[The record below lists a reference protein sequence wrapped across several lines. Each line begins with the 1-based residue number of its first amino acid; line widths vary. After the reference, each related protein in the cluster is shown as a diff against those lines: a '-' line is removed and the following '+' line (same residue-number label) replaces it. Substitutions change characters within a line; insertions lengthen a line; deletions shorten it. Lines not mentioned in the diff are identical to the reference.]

1 MDNLQPIHRKQ
12 GGSRVTQRAE
22 FRKGYMGPT
31 IPAPPQPKKPKAP
44 NRIGLSA
51 LQGQLLAIVVI
62 ALALAVVLM
71 GFWINRL
78 LTERQDKNLIIQN
91 LSSRVQNLETV
102 AQEYET
108 TLSGTHSASYRP
120 LPTDLTAPIAP
131 GIENP
136 DMAKKESF
144 EFERFFKNAQTTI
157 YEGKPLTFYICN
169 DQAALRLIR
178 DSQLPYLLSA
188 YSDNEYSLV
197 LIGRYE
203 PAWVIQL
210 DNLQKIR
217 REFMSQL
224 ITLSASPTRTGT
236 ATVVPSIPEIPEDLQ
251 GLELR
256 RLYTLYNIQ
265 ISADSSLEKLKTQ
278 VGILRNEGIPAFV
291 YGYSSSGTNL
301 LYSLRIGLF
310 PTDQDAKKYSE
321 RMDRVL
327 YRELIHKEITDRFI
341 RQLAIPQ

>member
-1 MDNLQPIHRKQ
+1 MENLQPIHRKP
-12 GGSRVTQRAE
+12 GGRSVNQRAE
-22 FRKGYMGPT
+22 YGKGYMGPA
-31 IPAPPQPKKPKAP
+31 IPIEPQPKKPKAS
-44 NRIGLSA
+44 NRLGLSPV
-51 LQGQLLAIVVI
+51 QGQLLAIIVI
-62 ALALAVVLM
+62 SLALAVVLL

-78 LTERQDKNLIIQN
+78 LTERQNKDFIIQN
-91 LSSRVQNLETV
+91 LSSRVQNLENV

-108 TLSGTHSASYRP
+108 TLAGTPADTYRP
-120 LPTDLTAPIAP
+120 LPTDISATVAP

-144 EFERFFKNAQTTI
+144 EFERFFKNAEITI

-203 PAWVIQL
+203 PAWVVQL

-217 REFMSQL
+217 REFMNHL
-224 ITLSASPTRTGT
+224 ITLSASPTQTGT
-236 ATVVPSIPEIPEDLQ
+236 STALPSIPEIPEDLQ

-278 VGILRNEGIPAFV
+278 TGILRNEGIPAFI
-291 YGYSSSGTNL
+291 YGYSSSGTSL
-301 LYSLRIGLF
+301 LYSLRVGIF

-321 RMDRVL
+321 QMDRVL

>member
-1 MDNLQPIHRKQ
+1 MENLQPIHRKQ
-12 GGSRVTQRAE
+12 GGNRVNQRAE
-22 FRKGYMGPT
+22 FNKGYLGPA
-31 IPAPPQPKKPKAP
+31 IPVEPQPKKPKAS
-44 NRIGLSA
+44 NRLGLTSV
-51 LQGQLLAIVVI
+51 QGQLLAIVVI
-62 ALALAVVLM
+62 ALALTVVLM

-78 LTERQDKNLIIQN
+78 ITERQSKDFIIQN
-91 LSSRVQNLETV
+91 LGSCIRSLETV
-102 AQEYET
+102 AQEFET
-108 TLSGTHSASYRP
+108 TLSGTPSDTYRP
-120 LPTDLTAPIAP
+120 LPADITATVSP
-131 GIENP
+131 GINNP
-136 DMAKKESF
+136 DMAMKESF
-144 EFERFFKNAQTTI
+144 EFERFFKNAEITI
-157 YEGKPLTFYICN
+157 FEGKPLTFYICN

-203 PAWVIQL
+203 PAWVVQL

-217 REFMSQL
+217 KEFMSQL
-224 ITLSASPTRTGT
+224 ITLTASPTQTGT
-236 ATVVPSIPEIPEDLQ
+236 ATVLPSIPEIPKDLQ

-278 VGILRNEGIPAFV
+278 TGILRNEGIPAFI
-291 YGYSSSGTNL
+291 YGYSSSGTKL
-301 LYSLRIGLF
+301 LYSLRVGIF
-310 PTDQDAKKYSE
+310 PTDQDARKYSE
-321 RMDRVL
+321 QMDRVL